1 MPRRSPYRPLILA
14 ATIAVLAVTIA
25 SIRHFT
31 LAHPSANPST
41 TPSTLTD
48 PHAILAEA
56 DRLAWVFNSTRDAPL
71 YARAEQM
78 FAAKGDAADA
88 LHAKIGFMRATA
100 ETGSFPQISSFLAQQ
115 LATPLVKSNPHL
127 RLWCLTAKGMTD
139 IETNIGAAKQDWEQA
154 EALAGKLGE
163 SRWKNRAR
171 GELGLIAFMQGDSM
185 RAAYLV
191 GAALITARARG
202 DRGGQ
207 VRYLELLGNGM
218 NELNRPEEALG
229 FFGKAIDVASATP
242 DAGFPFMA
250 YEGKAQ
256 ALTALGRPAEAKAVL
271 LRTLPEAE
279 AEHKQGHEAQVLIL
293 LGENA
298 LSLNDSSSGIQYLER
313 AGQLAATLGFYRM
326 VAQTM
331 FDLASVYTQQGE
343 LDLAQARLETGLDAA
358 RRVGD
363 RYYLPR
369 NLNALAELQAR
380 TGHPAEAHELYSE
393 AEDFID
399 GMLSRV
405 PGPYTESSLL
415 DTMSRVY
422 LGDFQLEASLG
433 DVGEAFAIVE
443 RARGRTAADMLRN
456 RAASAP
462 ESPDAQ
468 RAANALSDVQARLL
482 QSNDPHERAVLLDQ
496 LDVREQELAY
506 STDKVG
512 GPLAV
517 MHPMDLPAVQRSLD
531 TDEVILEY
539 VLADPAAFCVVITKD
554 AATIIRLPA
563 GRNEIKG
570 ATEAL
575 LAAIRA
581 DKPVSAQAR
590 QLYDWLIA
598 PVPAGELKSRL
609 VVIPDGELHDL
620 PFECLQNGSSRYLI
634 ESHVVSYAP
643 SATALCLLKR
653 DRRPRATEIAY
664 LGVGGVPYRSEAVPP
679 GAESISDHIVR
690 AASRGLFDLA
700 GVDLSNLPATR
711 DEVID
716 ASHILGQSDS
726 VVLTGDQ
733 ATESAFKHQP
743 LSEFKIIH
751 LAVHAYESPGFP
763 ERDALLLGRAPKS
776 SDDGLLQA
784 WEIARLP
791 LNADLVTLSACDT
804 GTGKS
809 EGEEG
814 DFSLVQS
821 FLFAGARSVVAAL
834 WDVDDLSTAALME
847 HFYAALASGQDEGSA
862 LRAAKIEML
871 TQPAERDPLYWAGFT
886 LDGYGDSPIRLPGSK
901 P

>member
-1 MPRRSPYRPLILA
+1 
-14 ATIAVLAVTIA
+14 
-25 SIRHFT
+25 
-31 LAHPSANPST
+31 
-41 TPSTLTD
+41 
-48 PHAILAEA
+48 
-56 DRLAWVFNSTRDAPL
+56 
-71 YARAEQM
+71 
-78 FAAKGDAADA
+78 
-88 LHAKIGFMRATA
+88 
-100 ETGSFPQISSFLAQQ
+100 
-115 LATPLVKSNPHL
+115 
-127 RLWCLTAKGMTD
+127 
-139 IETNIGAAKQDWEQA
+139 
-154 EALAGKLGE
+154 
-163 SRWKNRAR
+163 
-171 GELGLIAFMQGDSM
+171 
-185 RAAYLV
+185 
-191 GAALITARARG
+191 
-202 DRGGQ
+202 
-207 VRYLELLGNGM
+207 M
-218 NELNRPEEALG
+218 NELNRQEEALG
-229 FFGKAIDVASATP
+229 FFGKATDVASATP

-279 AEHKQGHEAQVLIL
+279 AEHKQGHETQVLIL

-313 AGQLAATLGFYRM
+313 AGQLGAALGFYRM

-331 FDLASVYTQQGE
+331 FDLANVYTRRGE
-343 LDLAQARLETGLDAA
+343 LDLAQARLEAGLNAA
-358 RRVGD
+358 RLLGD

-380 TGHPAEAHELYSE
+380 TGHPGEAHELYRE

-433 DVGEAFAIVE
+433 NVGEAFAIVE

-468 RAANALSDVQARLL
+468 RAASALSEVQARLL
-482 QSNDPHERAVLLDQ
+482 QSSDPHERAALLDQ

-506 STDKVG
+506 SSDTVG
-512 GPLAV
+512 GRLAV
-517 MHPMDLPAVQRSLD
+517 THPLDLPAVQRSLD

-539 VLADPAAFCVVITKD
+539 VLAEPAAFCVVITRD
-554 AATIIRLPA
+554 AATIIKLPA
-563 GRNEIKG
+563 GRNEIQG

-581 DKPVSAQAR
+581 DKPVSAEAR
-590 QLYDWLIA
+590 QLCDWLIA

-609 VVIPDGELHDL
+609 VVIPDGELNDL
-620 PFECLQNGSSRYLI
+620 PFECLQNSSGRYLI

-643 SATALCLLKR
+643 SATALCLLKG
-653 DRRPRATEIAY
+653 DRRPRTTEIAY

-679 GAESISDHIVR
+679 GAESISDHVVR
-690 AASRGLFDLA
+690 AARGLFDLA

-733 ATESAFKHQP
+733 ATESAFKHEP
-743 LSEFKIIH
+743 LGEFKIIH

-776 SDDGLLQA
+776 NDDGLLQA

-834 WDVDDLSTAALME
+834 WDVDDLSTAALMR
-847 HFYAALASGQDEGSA
+847 HFYAALASGQDEAAA
-862 LRAAKIEML
+862 LRTAKLQML
-871 TQPAERDPLYWAGFT
+871 AQPDERPPLYWAGFT